1 MSESHIRVVARF
13 SAKPERIED
22 VKRVLTEFVAP
33 TRQEDG
39 CITYDLL
46 QSVSD
51 PTDITFV
58 EEWTSEAALE
68 NHLACEHIARGR
80 AELPELLEGEGDIR
94 VYRQIA

>member
-22 VKRVLTEFVAP
+22 VKRVLTDFVAP
-33 TRQEDG
+33 TREEDG

-46 QSVSD
+46 QNLNN
-51 PTDITFV
+51 PTDLTFV

-68 NHLACEHIARGR
+68 KHLASEHIARGR
-80 AELPELLEGEGDIR
+80 ALLPELLDGEGDI
-94 VYRQIA
+94 QIYKLIA